1 MKRMLLCILMAQ
13 TLCMMAGVKVT
24 RDVNEEESQI
34 ITVENEL
41 MTATFSSLGARLIS
55 LVDKAD
61 GRHLVAHPKK
71 DDSNSGAFRD
81 QLAPKNF
88 NIPNTQF
95 IVETLKE
102 TDDEVRLAFRTPAL
116 PDDLYFIR
124 FKKVFTIK
132 SGSALINCDLSISNQ
147 TESMSGKMLQYW
159 SHNFVG
165 SEGEDNRY
173 FVATE
178 GGVIDYV
185 PSPKTDKTVH
195 TPVRSFIGMVGK
207 SGTGVVMIPEFRR
220 LDSTYSW
227 YCKYHGSHD
236 TLEWKY
242 VPEKIP
248 AGGEMKTSFALGIVK
263 GMPMMGGAGK
273 AGYGAFD
280 VAAGKLLLSSFSPC
294 DAEVVV
300 FLDGKQI
307 ASSKLSLAPGKVT
320 ELAFDAQLP
329 AKYLLTADVRASDG
343 SRFDVI
349 AAKGVKVLPKEERK
363 KTDEDNDD
371 WQFKWSDAIETP
383 HFDWLHGNPFK
394 VLFLLPTNGIR
405 DCIELKQRMP
415 IIPTIPTIYPN
426 SWQMSWRV
434 QTDTMSGEKTG
445 LKFLPKYFGKDDK
458 YDVIVLGGDGY
469 IAKDRTRMFWKD
481 FPEAIRK
488 GILERVRNGVG
499 LVVINPMG
507 TDAEL
512 DSVLK
517 GLEPLPKAF
526 ADSMDYSAAPY
537 FPKSTIRTGT
547 LGKGRVVSIQYP
559 QAGFIAPHP
568 GNRRYNL
575 LLLSAEH
582 RFQEYQ
588 FAVLARLIN
597 YANGVEPTITSM
609 KVSDGVL
616 KVFGK
621 AGRCNVNIFDR
632 WSEPRESFQAELKD
646 GETEIPLPDCGEG
659 RFYVH
664 VTVEGDFGF
673 SAYDVKGATELK
685 SIQMSQSFNKGEHAV
700 GKIEVAGLTQAEEL
714 QSAIYDNVG
723 RIVWQ
728 GTGTD
733 IDWDCANAVVSRH
746 VLKARL
752 VRNDRVISEKHHEF
766 YLPDVWENNGHF
778 VSNIWSGYPFPEYA
792 FPYINDQIW
801 RLGASYIFSSR
812 NEECS
817 YLFNFSNMES
827 GITWISSSAMFH
839 NKSFFSELDKWSKT
853 GDKKF
858 LVKPYCPSNPENDRL
873 LVPSLPD
880 RMKLW
885 GTRRFFQLGDE
896 MSMGWYTGAYDL
908 CFCEFCLKGL
918 REDMKAK
925 YGDIAALNKS
935 WATEFKDWED
945 VMPMT
950 YAEAMLHP
958 SPAPWVEHRL
968 YMDKVFIQA
977 VTKIMDRI
985 KAEYPGAWTGPS
997 GTKGTPAVYGGN
1009 WNFWNTRNVNYTTYY
1024 GTPRIQLSF
1033 NRDRIVMCHYGYST
1047 SEISTRFSLMEQV
1060 FVGNKGINTWW
1071 SPTFVMPDLRI
1082 ADIRKYYQ
1090 DLTWECRN
1098 GFGEILFHSK
1108 PVAPKVAILHSQP
1121 ALISNFMKQR
1131 KTDYHEKELAY
1142 AMVLEDLGI
1151 PYRFI
1156 APAEIGRLNEF
1167 EALFL
1172 PEATA
1177 MSDAEIEAVK
1187 AFKGVVIADY
1197 EIATQNE
1204 ICVKRGAGAL
1214 DEFFGVKT
1222 GNCKLKKVKNHNV
1235 PGVTIEQ
1242 ICKEIEPVGGK
1253 PLYEADGTPLVI
1265 VNGKA
1270 VTLNFSPLY
1279 NTKRE
1284 AGFRR
1289 LIANLLNVKP
1299 AVELETDMAVMQTF
1313 YEHGDTQYVC
1323 LLPEPHGVN
1332 WKELPFKSM
1341 EAWRKTAKLRLPKAA
1356 HLYDVRE
1363 GKYLGSGRE
1372 FDIELTPAHGK
1383 MFALLPK
1390 KSDGF
1395 TVAMPSEAKAGAI
1408 VPVEITADKGHHVWL
1423 MTVDNHLEYRKIQS
1437 TDGGSKFILPLAFS
1451 DTGILKV
1458 TVRDSVTGEEKKFNL
1473 KVK

>member
-1 MKRMLLCILMAQ
+1 MRRIVFCILLMQAIC
-13 TLCMMAGVKVT
+13 LMAGVKVT
-24 RDVNEEESQI
+24 REVNEEESQI

-41 MTATFSSLGARLIS
+41 MTAKFSSLGARLIS
-55 LVDKAD
+55 LVDKVD
-61 GRHLVAHPKK
+61 GKQLVAYPQK
-71 DDSNSGAFRD
+71 DDANSGAFRD

-88 NIPNTQF
+88 NIPKTQF
-95 IVETLKE
+95 IVNTLNETEKE
-102 TDDEVRLAFRTPAL
+102 VKLEFKTPAL

-124 FKKVFTIK
+124 FTKVFTIT
-132 SGSALINCDLSISNQ
+132 SGSSLIKCDLSISNQ
-147 TESMSGKMLQYW
+147 TESMSGKMVQYW

-165 SEGEDNRY
+165 SEGEDNKY
-173 FVATE
+173 FIATE
-178 GGVIDYV
+178 NGVVDYV

-195 TPVRSFIGMVGK
+195 LPVRGFMGMVGA
-207 SGTGVVMIPEFRR
+207 SGTGVAMLPEFRR
-220 LDSTYSW
+220 LDSSYSW

-263 GMPMMGGAGK
+263 GMPMLGGAGK
-273 AGYGAFD
+273 AGYGVFDIAAKKLQLSAF
-280 VAAGKLLLSSFSPC
+280 APC
-294 DAEVVV
+294 DVEVVIS
-300 FLDGKQI
+300 LGGKPV
-307 ASSKLSLAPGKVT
+307 ANSKLSLAPGKISEV
-320 ELAFDAQLP
+320 AFDAQLP
-329 AKYLLTADVRASDG
+329 EKYLLTADVRAADG
-343 SRFDVI
+343 SNFDII

-371 WQFKWSDAIETP
+371 WQFQWSDAFETP
-383 HFDWLHGNPFK
+383 HFDWLDGTPFK

-415 IIPTIPTIYPN
+415 IAPTIPTIYPN

-445 LKFLPKYFGKDDK
+445 LKFLPQYFGKDDK
-458 YDVIVLGGDGY
+458 YDVIVVGGDGY
-469 IAKDRTRMFWKD
+469 IAKNRTRMFWKD
-481 FPEAIRK
+481 FSESIRK
-488 GILERVRNGVG
+488 GILERVRNGAG
-499 LVVINPMG
+499 LVIINPMG

-512 DSVLK
+512 DGILK
-517 GLEPLPKAF
+517 NLDPLPKAF

-537 FPKSTIRTGT
+537 LSKTVIRTGM
-547 LGKGRVVSIQYP
+547 LGKGRVISIQYP
-559 QAGFIAPHP
+559 EAGFIAPHP
-568 GNRRYNL
+568 GNRRYGLQL
-575 LLLSAEH
+575 LTQDH

-588 FAVLARLIN
+588 FAILARLIN
-597 YANGVEPTITSM
+597 YANGVEPSIKSV
-609 KVSDGVL
+609 KAADGVL
-616 KVFGK
+616 KVIGK
-621 AGRCNVNIFDR
+621 AGRCNVSVFDR
-632 WSEPRESFQAELKD
+632 WSEPRGSFQADLKD
-646 GETEIPLPDCGEG
+646 GETVIPLPDCGEG
-659 RFYVH
+659 RFYIH
-664 VTVEGDFGF
+664 VTIDGDFGF
-673 SAYDVKGATELK
+673 AAYDVKGATELK
-685 SIQMSQSFNKGEHAV
+685 SIQMAKSFNKGEHAV
-700 GKIEVAGLTQAEEL
+700 GKLEVVGLTQADFLE
-714 QSAIYDNVG
+714 SAIYDNVG
-723 RIVWQ
+723 RIVWR
-728 GTGTD
+728 GLGN
-733 IDWDCANAVVSRH
+733 IDWDCTNAVVSRH
-746 VLKARL
+746 VLKARI
-752 VRNDRVISEKHHEF
+752 VRLGKVISEKHHEF
-766 YLPDVWENNGHF
+766 YLPDVWENDGHF
-778 VSNIWSGYPFPEYA
+778 ISNIWSGYPYPEYA
-792 FPYINDQIW
+792 FPYINDLIW
-801 RLGASYIFSSR
+801 KLGASYIFSSR

-839 NKSFFSELDKWSKT
+839 NNSFFSALDKWSKT

-885 GTRRFFQLGDE
+885 GTRHFFQLGDE

-908 CFCEFCLKGL
+908 CFCEYCLKGL
-918 REDMKAK
+918 REEMKQK

-935 WATEFKDWED
+935 WATDFKAWDD
-945 VMPMT
+945 VIPMT
-950 YAEAMLHP
+950 YAEAMLNG

-1033 NRDRIVMCHYGYST
+1033 NRDRIVMCHYGYSY
-1047 SEISTRFSLMEQV
+1047 SEINTRFSLMEQV
-1060 FVGNKGINTWW
+1060 FLGNRGINTWW
-1071 SPTFVMPDLRI
+1071 SPTFVLPDIRL

-1098 GFGEILFHSK
+1098 GFGEILYHSK
-1108 PVAPKVAILHSQP
+1108 MVKPRVAILHSQP
-1121 ALISNFMKQR
+1121 ALISNFMKQK

-1156 APAEIGRLNEF
+1156 APEEIGRLNEF

-1177 MSDAEIEAVK
+1177 MSDVEIAAVK

-1214 DEFFGVKT
+1214 DDFFGVKT
-1222 GNCKLKKVKNHNV
+1222 KKCTLKKVKSHNV
-1235 PGVTIEQ
+1235 PGVTIQQ
-1242 ICKEIEPVGGK
+1242 ICKGIEPTNGK

-1270 VTLNFSPLY
+1270 VMLNFSPMY
-1279 NTKRE
+1279 NTNRE
-1284 AGFRR
+1284 AGFRK
-1289 LIANLLNVKP
+1289 LIAGLLNVKP
-1299 AVELETDMAVMQTF
+1299 AVELETEMAVMQSF
-1313 YEHGDTQYVC
+1313 YEHGDTQYIC

-1341 EAWRKTAKLRLPKAA
+1341 EAWKKTAKLRLPKAA
-1356 HLYDVRE
+1356 HLYDVRA

-1372 FDIELTPAHGK
+1372 FDIELTPAVGK
-1383 MFALLPK
+1383 MLAVLPK
-1390 KSDGF
+1390 KSAGF
-1395 TVAMPSEAKAGAI
+1395 KVAMPSEAKAGSM
-1408 VPVEITADKGHHVWL
+1408 VPVDITAEKGHHVWL
-1423 MTVDNHLEYRKIQS
+1423 MTVDDRLEYRKIQS
-1437 TDGGSKFILPLAFS
+1437 TDGGCKFTLPLAVS
-1451 DTGILKV
+1451 DSGILNV
-1458 TVRDSVTGEEKKFNL
+1458 TLRDSVTGESKSL
-1473 KVK
+1473 KLNVK